1 MDKKT
6 NEPIV
11 DDAYDYDSRFAPT
24 NQESPDFILDVR
36 SIIVESLKRAWVIPI
51 FTIVGLYMGVQ
62 NAHEF
67 VPKYQ
72 ATMIIAPR
80 APSGVVN
87 TQAQNTGL
95 KSVVSLLAGRSGG
108 GGGNA
113 LLDRMR
119 LLMESQ
125 QLAKKLDEKYGM
137 LRTVYAGQWDAEKGE
152 WRKKSEEDL
161 SWREKIDKYLNV
173 YGSLPP
179 GPEALARYIGGTLV
193 FDEIKETSFSTVKV
207 EHEDRDRALELL
219 QQVYW
224 TADELLR
231 EQDKV
236 KTLERISYLQSRI
249 EATSIAGLRTAL
261 TSALVSAEQNAHL
274 MSGGLPYA
282 ADVIDPPF
290 VSDMKT
296 KPSLIKFIA
305 APAVIA
311 TALGMLLVLLYVV
324 FRMET

>member
-36 SIIVESLKRAWVIPI
+36 SIVVESLKRAWIIPI
-51 FTIVGLYMGVQ
+51 FTIVGLYMGIQ
-62 NAHEF
+62 SAHEF

-80 APSGVVN
+80 AQSGVVSSQ
-87 TQAQNTGL
+87 TQATGL
-95 KSVVSLLAGRSGG
+95 KNVVSLLAGNSG

-119 LLMESQ
+119 LLMGSQ

-137 LRTVYAGQWDAEKGE
+137 LRTVYAGQWDADKGE
-152 WRKKSEEDL
+152 WRKRSEDDL
-161 SWREKIDKYLNV
+161 TWREKVDQYLNV
-173 YGSLPP
+173 HGSLPP
-179 GPEALARYIGGTLV
+179 GPEALARYVGGVLV
-193 FDEIKETSFSTVKV
+193 FDEIKETSFLTVKV

-224 TADELLR
+224 AADELLR

-296 KPSLIKFIA
+296 KPSLIKVVA

-311 TALGMLLVLLYVV
+311 TALGILLVLLYVV

>member
-36 SIIVESLKRAWVIPI
+36 SIVVESLKRAWIIPI
-51 FTIVGLYMGVQ
+51 FTIVGLYMGIQ
-62 NAHEF
+62 SAHEF

-80 APSGVVN
+80 AQSGVVSSQ
-87 TQAQNTGL
+87 TQATGL
-95 KSVVSLLAGRSGG
+95 KNVVSLLAGNSG

-119 LLMESQ
+119 LLMGSQ

-137 LRTVYAGQWDAEKGE
+137 LRTVYAGQWDADKGE
-152 WRKKSEEDL
+152 WRKRSEDDL
-161 SWREKIDKYLNV
+161 TWREKVDQDLNV
-173 YGSLPP
+173 HGSLPP
-179 GPEALARYIGGTLV
+179 GPEALARYVGGVLV
-193 FDEIKETSFSTVKV
+193 FDEIKETSFLTVKV

-224 TADELLR
+224 AADELLR

-296 KPSLIKFIA
+296 KPSLIKVVA

-311 TALGMLLVLLYVV
+311 TALGILLVLLYVV